1 MEFEQTFE
9 KKLKAYKRKKA
20 EYEMLEEVEIED
32 EVFNKKTVQEI
43 IEAFKAKLSA
53 TPIYNFSDLRM
64 LEVADLEASYGKSK
78 IEKYKEQAIKKLDAE
93 KKKLDKALLDYLNQP
108 EERLCDFMVKKQ
120 NELNRYGSEMY
131 KPVLMTKQ
139 TYSKLILNKTK
150 EPSFESC
157 VQLMFTYKS
166 DMEEANK
173 ILRLVGKAFSDSEY
187 HRTIKYFIENKEYS
201 IDLLNETLLKLN
213 YEVIGCK

>member
-32 EVFNKKTVQEI
+32 EVFRKETVQEI
-43 IEAFKAKLSA
+43 IEALNAKLANS
-53 TPIYNFSDLRM
+53 PIYNFSDPMM

-78 IEKYKEQAIKKLDAE
+78 VEKYKEQAIKKLDAE

-139 TYSKLILNKTK
+139 TYSKLISNQIAN
-150 EPSFESC
+150 PSFESC

-166 DMEEANK
+166 DMDEANK

-187 HRTIKYFIENKEYS
+187 HRTVRYFIENKEYS
-201 IDLLNETLLKLN
+201 IDVLNETLMKLN
-213 YEVIGCK
+213 LKVIGYK

>member
-1 MEFEQTFE
+1 MEFEQPFE
-9 KKLKAYKRKKA
+9 IKLKAYKRKKA
-20 EYEMLEEVEIED
+20 EYEMLEEAEIED
-32 EVFNKKTVQEI
+32 EVFRKETVQEI

-53 TPIYNFSDLRM
+53 TPINNFSDPRM
-64 LEVADLEASYGKSK
+64 LDVAELEASYGKSK
-78 IEKYKEQAIKKLDAE
+78 VDKYKEQAIKKLDAE

-139 TYSKLILNKTK
+139 TYSKLISNQIAN
-150 EPSFESC
+150 PSFESC

-166 DMEEANK
+166 DMDEANR

-187 HRTIKYFIENKEYS
+187 HRTVKYFIENKEYS
-201 IDLLNETLLKLN
+201 IDVLNETLMKLN
-213 YEVIGCK
+213 LKVIGCK

>member
-20 EYEMLEEVEIED
+20 EYEMLEEAEIED
-32 EVFNKKTVQEI
+32 EVFRKETVQEI
-43 IEAFKAKLSA
+43 IEALSTKLADS
-53 TPIYNFSDLRM
+53 PIYNFTAPAM
-64 LEVADLEASYGKSK
+64 LQVAAPEASYEKN
-78 IEKYKEQAIKKLDAE
+78 IVEKYKEQAIKKLDAE

-139 TYSKLILNKTK
+139 TYSKLISNQIAN
-150 EPSFESC
+150 PSFESC

-166 DMEEANK
+166 DMDEANK

-187 HRTIKYFIENKEYS
+187 HRTVRYFIENKEYS
-201 IDLLNETLLKLN
+201 IDVLNETLMKLN
-213 YEVIGCK
+213 LKVIGYK

>member
-1 MEFEQTFE
+1 MEFEQPFE

-20 EYEMLEEVEIED
+20 EYEMLEEAEIED
-32 EVFNKKTVQEI
+32 EVFRKKTVQEI
-43 IEAFKAKLSA
+43 IEALNAKLANS
-53 TPIYNFSDLRM
+53 PIYNFSDPMM

-78 IEKYKEQAIKKLDAE
+78 VEKYKEQAIKKLDAE

-139 TYSKLILNKTK
+139 TYSKLISNQIAN
-150 EPSFESC
+150 PSFESC

-166 DMEEANK
+166 DMDEANK

-187 HRTIKYFIENKEYS
+187 HRTVKFFIENKDYS
-201 IDLLNETLLKLN
+201 IDVLNETLMKLN
-213 YEVIGCK
+213 YKVIGCK

>member
-1 MEFEQTFE
+1 MEFEQPFE
-9 KKLKAYKRKKA
+9 KKLKAYKRKKT
-20 EYEMLEEVEIED
+20 EYEMLEEAEIED
-32 EVFNKKTVQEI
+32 EVFRKETVQEI
-43 IEAFKAKLSA
+43 IEALNAKLANS
-53 TPIYNFSDLRM
+53 PIYNFSDPMM

-78 IEKYKEQAIKKLDAE
+78 VEKYKEQAIKKLDAE

-139 TYSKLILNKTK
+139 TYSKLISNQIAN
-150 EPSFESC
+150 PSFESC

-166 DMEEANK
+166 DMDEANK

-187 HRTIKYFIENKEYS
+187 HRTVRYFIENKEYS
-201 IDLLNETLLKLN
+201 IDVLNETLMKLN
-213 YEVIGCK
+213 LKVIGYK

>member
-32 EVFNKKTVQEI
+32 EVFRKKTVQEI
-43 IEAFKAKLSA
+43 IEALSAKLADS
-53 TPIYNFSDLRM
+53 PIYNFTAPTM
-64 LEVADLEASYGKSK
+64 LQVAAPEASYEKN
-78 IEKYKEQAIKKLDAE
+78 IVEKYKEQAIKKLDAE

-139 TYSKLILNKTK
+139 TYSKLISNQIAN
-150 EPSFESC
+150 PSFESC

-166 DMEEANK
+166 DMDEANK

-187 HRTIKYFIENKEYS
+187 HRTVKYFIENKEYS
-201 IDLLNETLLKLN
+201 IDVLNETLMKLN
-213 YEVIGCK
+213 LKVIGYK

>member
-9 KKLKAYKRKKA
+9 KKLKAYKRKKT
-20 EYEMLEEVEIED
+20 EYEMLEEAEIED
-32 EVFNKKTVQEI
+32 EVFRKETVQEI
-43 IEAFKAKLSA
+43 IEALNAKLANS
-53 TPIYNFSDLRM
+53 PIYNFSDPMM

-78 IEKYKEQAIKKLDAE
+78 VEKYKEQAIKKLDAE

-139 TYSKLILNKTK
+139 TYSKLISNQIAN
-150 EPSFESC
+150 PSFESC

-166 DMEEANK
+166 DMDEANK

-187 HRTIKYFIENKEYS
+187 HRTVRYFIENKEYS
-201 IDLLNETLLKLN
+201 IDVLNETLMKLN
-213 YEVIGCK
+213 LKVIGYK

>member
-1 MEFEQTFE
+1 MEFEQPFE

-32 EVFNKKTVQEI
+32 EVFRKKTVQEI
-43 IEAFKAKLSA
+43 IEALNAKLANS
-53 TPIYNFSDLRM
+53 PIYNFSDPRM

-78 IEKYKEQAIKKLDAE
+78 VEKYKEQAIKKLDAE

-108 EERLCDFMVKKQ
+108 EEKLCDFMVKKQ

-139 TYSKLILNKTK
+139 TYSKLISNQIAN
-150 EPSFESC
+150 PSFESC

-166 DMEEANK
+166 DMDEAIK

-187 HRTIKYFIENKEYS
+187 HRTVKYFIENKEYS
-201 IDLLNETLLKLN
+201 IDVLNETLMKLN
-213 YEVIGCK
+213 LKVIGYK

>member
-1 MEFEQTFE
+1 MEFEQPFE
-9 KKLKAYKRKKA
+9 KRLKAYKRKKT
-20 EYEMLEEVEIED
+20 EYEMLEETMIED
-32 EVFNKKTVQEI
+32 EVFRKETVQEI
-43 IEAFKAKLSA
+43 IEALKAKLSA

-64 LEVADLEASYGKSK
+64 LEVADLEASYDKSK
-78 IEKYKEQAIKKLDAE
+78 VEKYKEQAIKKLDAE

-139 TYSKLILNKTK
+139 TYSKLISNQIAN
-150 EPSFESC
+150 PSFESC

-166 DMEEANK
+166 DMDEANK

-187 HRTIKYFIENKEYS
+187 HRTVRYFIENKEYS
-201 IDLLNETLLKLN
+201 IDVLNETLMKLN
-213 YEVIGCK
+213 LKVIGYK

>member
-1 MEFEQTFE
+1 MEFEQPFE
-9 KKLKAYKRKKA
+9 IKLKAYKRKKA
-20 EYEMLEEVEIED
+20 EYEMLEEAEIED
-32 EVFNKKTVQEI
+32 EVFRKETVQEI

-53 TPIYNFSDLRM
+53 TPINNFSDPRM
-64 LEVADLEASYGKSK
+64 LDVADLEASYGKSK
-78 IEKYKEQAIKKLDAE
+78 VDKYKEQAIKKLDAE

-120 NELNRYGSEMY
+120 NELNRHGSEMY

-139 TYSKLILNKTK
+139 TYSKLISNQIAN
-150 EPSFESC
+150 PSFESC

-166 DMEEANK
+166 DMDEANR

-187 HRTIKYFIENKEYS
+187 HRTVKYFIENKEYS
-201 IDLLNETLLKLN
+201 IDVLNETLMKLN
-213 YEVIGCK
+213 LKAIGCK

>member
-1 MEFEQTFE
+1 MEFEQPFE

-20 EYEMLEEVEIED
+20 EYEMLEEAEIED
-32 EVFNKKTVQEI
+32 EVFRKETVQEI

-53 TPIYNFSDLRM
+53 TPIYNLSDLRM
-64 LEVADLEASYGKSK
+64 LEVADLEASYEKN
-78 IEKYKEQAIKKLDAE
+78 IVEKYKEQATKKLDAE

-139 TYSKLILNKTK
+139 TYSKLISNQIAN
-150 EPSFESC
+150 PSFESC

-166 DMEEANK
+166 DMDEANK

-187 HRTIKYFIENKEYS
+187 HRTVRYFIENKEYS
-201 IDLLNETLLKLN
+201 IDVLNETLMKLN
-213 YEVIGCK
+213 LKVIGYK

>member
-32 EVFNKKTVQEI
+32 EVFRKETVQEI
-43 IEAFKAKLSA
+43 IEALNAKLANS
-53 TPIYNFSDLRM
+53 PIYNFSDPMM

-78 IEKYKEQAIKKLDAE
+78 VEKYKEQAIKKLDAE

-139 TYSKLILNKTK
+139 TYSKLISNQIAN
-150 EPSFESC
+150 PSFESC

-166 DMEEANK
+166 DMDEANK

-187 HRTIKYFIENKEYS
+187 HRTVRYFIEKKEYS
-201 IDLLNETLLKLN
+201 IDVLNETLMKLN
-213 YEVIGCK
+213 LKVIGYK

>member
-1 MEFEQTFE
+1 MEFEQPFE

-20 EYEMLEEVEIED
+20 EYEMLEEAEIED

-43 IEAFKAKLSA
+43 IEALNAKLSNS
-53 TPIYNFSDLRM
+53 PIYNFTVPDM

-78 IEKYKEQAIKKLDAE
+78 VEKYKDQAIKKLDAE

-108 EERLCDFMVKKQ
+108 EEKLCDFMVKKQ

-139 TYSKLILNKTK
+139 TYSKLISNQIAN
-150 EPSFESC
+150 PSFESC

-166 DMEEANK
+166 DMDEANK

-187 HRTIKYFIENKEYS
+187 HRTVRYFIENKEYS
-201 IDLLNETLLKLN
+201 IDVLNETLMKLN
-213 YEVIGCK
+213 LKVIGYK

>member
-1 MEFEQTFE
+1 MEFEQPFE

-32 EVFNKKTVQEI
+32 EVFRKETVQEI
-43 IEAFKAKLSA
+43 IEALNAKLANS
-53 TPIYNFSDLRM
+53 PIYNFSDPMM

-78 IEKYKEQAIKKLDAE
+78 VEKYKEQAIKKLDAE

-108 EERLCDFMVKKQ
+108 EEKLCDFMVKKQ

-139 TYSKLILNKTK
+139 TYSKLISNQIAN
-150 EPSFESC
+150 PSFESC

-166 DMEEANK
+166 DMDEAIK

-187 HRTIKYFIENKEYS
+187 HRTVKYFIENKEYS
-201 IDLLNETLLKLN
+201 IDVLNETLMKLN
-213 YEVIGCK
+213 LKVIGYK

>member
-1 MEFEQTFE
+1 MEFEQPFE
-9 KKLKAYKRKKA
+9 KRLKAYKRKKT
-20 EYEMLEEVEIED
+20 EYEMLEETMIED
-32 EVFNKKTVQEI
+32 EVFRKETVQEI
-43 IEAFKAKLSA
+43 IEALSTEIA
-53 TPIYNFSDLRM
+53 ASPIYNFTDPTM
-64 LEVADLEASYGKSK
+64 LQVAELEASYGKSK
-78 IEKYKEQAIKKLDAE
+78 VEKYKEQAIKKLDAE

-139 TYSKLILNKTK
+139 TYSKLISNQIAN
-150 EPSFESC
+150 PSFESC

-166 DMEEANK
+166 DMDEANK

-187 HRTIKYFIENKEYS
+187 HRTVKYFIENKEYS
-201 IDLLNETLLKLN
+201 IDVLNETLMKLN
-213 YEVIGCK
+213 LKVIGYK

>member
-1 MEFEQTFE
+1 MEFEQPFE
-9 KKLKAYKRKKA
+9 KRLKAYKRKKT
-20 EYEMLEEVEIED
+20 EYEMLEETMIED
-32 EVFNKKTVQEI
+32 EVFRKETVQEI

-53 TPIYNFSDLRM
+53 TPIYNLSDPMM
-64 LEVADLEASYGKSK
+64 LQVAAPEASYEKN
-78 IEKYKEQAIKKLDAE
+78 IVEKYKEQATKKLDAE

-108 EERLCDFMVKKQ
+108 EERLCDFIVKKQ
-120 NELNRYGSEMY
+120 NELNRYGSEIY

-139 TYSKLILNKTK
+139 TYSKLISNQTK
-150 EPSFESC
+150 EPSFETC
-157 VQLMFTYKS
+157 VQLMFTYQS

-201 IDLLNETLLKLN
+201 IDVLNETLLKLN

>member
-1 MEFEQTFE
+1 MEFEQPFE
-9 KKLKAYKRKKA
+9 KRLKAYKRKKT
-20 EYEMLEEVEIED
+20 EYEMLEETMIED
-32 EVFNKKTVQEI
+32 EVFRKETVQEI
-43 IEAFKAKLSA
+43 IEALSA
-53 TPIYNFSDLRM
+53 EIAASPIYNFTDPAM
-64 LEVADLEASYGKSK
+64 LQVAELEASYGKNK
-78 IEKYKEQAIKKLDAE
+78 LEKYKEQAIKKLDAE

-139 TYSKLILNKTK
+139 TYSKLISNQIAN
-150 EPSFESC
+150 PSFESC

-166 DMEEANK
+166 DMDEANK

-187 HRTIKYFIENKEYS
+187 HRTVKYFIENKEYS
-201 IDLLNETLLKLN
+201 IDVLNETLMKLN
-213 YEVIGCK
+213 LKVIGYK

>member
-1 MEFEQTFE
+1 MEFEQPFE

-20 EYEMLEEVEIED
+20 EFEMLEEVEIED

-43 IEAFKAKLSA
+43 IEALKAKLSA

-64 LEVADLEASYGKSK
+64 LEVADLEASYEKN
-78 IEKYKEQAIKKLDAE
+78 IVEKYKEQATKKLDAE

-120 NELNRYGSEMY
+120 NELNRHGSEMY
-131 KPVLMTKQ
+131 KPVLMRKQ
-139 TYSKLILNKTK
+139 TYSKLISNQIAN
-150 EPSFESC
+150 PSFESC

-166 DMEEANK
+166 DMDEANK

-187 HRTIKYFIENKEYS
+187 HRTVRYFIENKEYS
-201 IDLLNETLLKLN
+201 IDVLNETLMKLN
-213 YEVIGCK
+213 LKVIGYK

>member
-1 MEFEQTFE
+1 
-9 KKLKAYKRKKA
+9 
-20 EYEMLEEVEIED
+20 MLEEAEIED
-32 EVFNKKTVQEI
+32 EDFRKETVQEI
-43 IEAFKAKLSA
+43 IEAFKSKLSA

-64 LEVADLEASYGKSK
+64 LQVAAPEASYEKN
-78 IEKYKEQAIKKLDAE
+78 IVEKYKEQATKKLDAE

-139 TYSKLILNKTK
+139 TYSKLISNQIAN
-150 EPSFESC
+150 PSFESC

-166 DMEEANK
+166 DMDEANK

-187 HRTIKYFIENKEYS
+187 HRTVKYFIENKEYS
-201 IDLLNETLLKLN
+201 IDVLNETLMKLN
-213 YEVIGCK
+213 LKVIGYK

>member
-1 MEFEQTFE
+1 MEFEQPFE

-20 EYEMLEEVEIED
+20 EYEMLEEAEIED
-32 EVFNKKTVQEI
+32 EVFRKKTVQEI
-43 IEAFKAKLSA
+43 IEALNAKLANS
-53 TPIYNFSDLRM
+53 PIYNFPDPMM

-78 IEKYKEQAIKKLDAE
+78 VEKYKEQAIKKLDAE

-139 TYSKLILNKTK
+139 TYSKLISNQIAN
-150 EPSFESC
+150 PSFESC

-166 DMEEANK
+166 DMDEANK

-187 HRTIKYFIENKEYS
+187 HRTVKYFIENKDYS
-201 IDLLNETLLKLN
+201 IDVLNETLMKLN
-213 YEVIGCK
+213 YKVIGCK

>member
-32 EVFNKKTVQEI
+32 EVFRKETVQEI

-139 TYSKLILNKTK
+139 TYSKLISNQIAN
-150 EPSFESC
+150 PSFESC

-166 DMEEANK
+166 DMDEANK

-187 HRTIKYFIENKEYS
+187 HRTVKYFIENKEYS
-201 IDLLNETLLKLN
+201 IDVLNDTLMKLN
-213 YEVIGCK
+213 LKVIGYK

>member
-1 MEFEQTFE
+1 MEFEQPFE
-9 KKLKAYKRKKA
+9 KRLKAYKRKKT
-20 EYEMLEEVEIED
+20 EYEMLEETMIED
-32 EVFNKKTVQEI
+32 EVFRKETVQEI
-43 IEAFKAKLSA
+43 IEALSA
-53 TPIYNFSDLRM
+53 EIAASPIYNFTAPGM
-64 LEVADLEASYGKSK
+64 LQIAELEASYGKSK
-78 IEKYKEQAIKKLDAE
+78 VEKYKEQAIKKLDAE

-139 TYSKLILNKTK
+139 TYSKLISNQIAN
-150 EPSFESC
+150 PSFESC

-166 DMEEANK
+166 DMDEANK

-187 HRTIKYFIENKEYS
+187 HRTVKYFIENKEYS
-201 IDLLNETLLKLN
+201 IDVLNETLMKLN
-213 YEVIGCK
+213 LKVIGYK

>member
-1 MEFEQTFE
+1 
-9 KKLKAYKRKKA
+9 
-20 EYEMLEEVEIED
+20 MLEEAEIED
-32 EVFNKKTVQEI
+32 EVFRKETVQEI
-43 IEAFKAKLSA
+43 IEALNAKLANS
-53 TPIYNFSDLRM
+53 PIYNFSDPMM

-78 IEKYKEQAIKKLDAE
+78 VEKYKEQAIKKLDAE

-139 TYSKLILNKTK
+139 TYSKLISNQIAN
-150 EPSFESC
+150 PSFESC

-166 DMEEANK
+166 DMDEANK

-187 HRTIKYFIENKEYS
+187 HRTVKYFIENKEYS
-201 IDLLNETLLKLN
+201 IDVLNETLMKLN
-213 YEVIGCK
+213 LKVIGYK

>member
-1 MEFEQTFE
+1 MEFEQPFE

-20 EYEMLEEVEIED
+20 EYEMLEEAEIED

-43 IEAFKAKLSA
+43 IEALNAKLSNS
-53 TPIYNFSDLRM
+53 PIYNFTVPDM

-78 IEKYKEQAIKKLDAE
+78 VEKYKDQAIKKLDAE

-108 EERLCDFMVKKQ
+108 EEKLCDFMVKKQ

-139 TYSKLILNKTK
+139 TYSKLISNQIAN
-150 EPSFESC
+150 PSFESC

-166 DMEEANK
+166 DMDEANK

-187 HRTIKYFIENKEYS
+187 HRTVKYFIENKEYS
-201 IDLLNETLLKLN
+201 IDVLNETLMKLN
-213 YEVIGCK
+213 LKVIGYK

>member
-1 MEFEQTFE
+1 MEFEQPFE

-20 EYEMLEEVEIED
+20 EYEMLEEAEIED
-32 EVFNKKTVQEI
+32 EVFRKKTVQEI
-43 IEAFKAKLSA
+43 IEALNAKLANS
-53 TPIYNFSDLRM
+53 PIYNFSDPMM

-78 IEKYKEQAIKKLDAE
+78 VEKYKEQAIKKLDAE

-139 TYSKLILNKTK
+139 TYSKLISNQIAN
-150 EPSFESC
+150 PSFESC

-166 DMEEANK
+166 DMDEANK

-187 HRTIKYFIENKEYS
+187 HRTVKYFIENKEYS
-201 IDLLNETLLKLN
+201 IDVLNETLMKLN
-213 YEVIGCK
+213 LKVIGYK

>member
-9 KKLKAYKRKKA
+9 KKLKAYKRKKT
-20 EYEMLEEVEIED
+20 EYEMLEEAEIED
-32 EVFNKKTVQEI
+32 EVFRKETVQEI
-43 IEAFKAKLSA
+43 IEALNAKLANS
-53 TPIYNFSDLRM
+53 PIYNFSDPMM

-78 IEKYKEQAIKKLDAE
+78 VEKYKEQAIKKLDAE

-139 TYSKLILNKTK
+139 TYSKLISNQIAN
-150 EPSFESC
+150 PSFESC

-166 DMEEANK
+166 DMDEANK

-187 HRTIKYFIENKEYS
+187 HRTVKYFIENKEYS
-201 IDLLNETLLKLN
+201 IDVLNETLMKLN
-213 YEVIGCK
+213 LKVIGYK

>member
-1 MEFEQTFE
+1 MEFEQPFE

-32 EVFNKKTVQEI
+32 EVFRKETVQEI

-53 TPIYNFSDLRM
+53 TPIYNFSDPRM

-139 TYSKLILNKTK
+139 TYSKLISNQIAN
-150 EPSFESC
+150 PSFESC

-166 DMEEANK
+166 DMDEANK

-187 HRTIKYFIENKEYS
+187 HRTVKYFIENKEYS
-201 IDLLNETLLKLN
+201 IDVLNETLMKLN
-213 YEVIGCK
+213 LKVIGYK

>member
-20 EYEMLEEVEIED
+20 EYEMLEEAEIED
-32 EVFNKKTVQEI
+32 EVFRKETVQEI
-43 IEAFKAKLSA
+43 IEALNAKLADS
-53 TPIYNFSDLRM
+53 PIYNFTAPAM
-64 LEVADLEASYGKSK
+64 LQVAAPEASYEKN
-78 IEKYKEQAIKKLDAE
+78 IVEKYKEQAIKKLDAE

-139 TYSKLILNKTK
+139 TYSKLISNQIAN
-150 EPSFESC
+150 PSFESC

-166 DMEEANK
+166 DMDEANK
-173 ILRLVGKAFSDSEY
+173 ILRLAGRAFSDSEY
-187 HRTIKYFIENKEYS
+187 HRTVKYFIENKEYS
-201 IDLLNETLLKLN
+201 IDVLNETLMKLN
-213 YEVIGCK
+213 LKAIGYK

>member
-1 MEFEQTFE
+1 MEFEQPFE
-9 KKLKAYKRKKA
+9 KKLKAYKRKKT
-20 EYEMLEEVEIED
+20 EYEMLEEAEIED
-32 EVFNKKTVQEI
+32 EVFRKETVREI
-43 IEAFKAKLSA
+43 IEALSAKLADS
-53 TPIYNFSDLRM
+53 PIYNFTAPAM
-64 LEVADLEASYGKSK
+64 LQVAAPEASYEKN
-78 IEKYKEQAIKKLDAE
+78 IVEKYKEQAIKKLDAE

-139 TYSKLILNKTK
+139 TYSKLISNQIAN
-150 EPSFESC
+150 PSFESC

-166 DMEEANK
+166 DMDEANK

-187 HRTIKYFIENKEYS
+187 HRTVKYFIENKEYS
-201 IDLLNETLLKLN
+201 IDVLNETLMKLN
-213 YEVIGCK
+213 LKVIGYK

>member
-1 MEFEQTFE
+1 MEFEQPFE
-9 KKLKAYKRKKA
+9 KKLKAYKRKKT
-20 EYEMLEEVEIED
+20 EYEMLEEAEIED
-32 EVFNKKTVQEI
+32 EVFRKETVQEI
-43 IEAFKAKLSA
+43 IEALNAKLANS
-53 TPIYNFSDLRM
+53 PIYNFSDPMM
-64 LEVADLEASYGKSK
+64 LEVADLEASYDKSK

-139 TYSKLILNKTK
+139 TYSKLISNQIAN
-150 EPSFESC
+150 PSFESC

-166 DMEEANK
+166 DMDEANK

-187 HRTIKYFIENKEYS
+187 HRTVRYFIENKEYS
-201 IDLLNETLLKLN
+201 IDVLNETLMKLN
-213 YEVIGCK
+213 LKVIGYK

>member
-1 MEFEQTFE
+1 MEFEQPFE

-32 EVFNKKTVQEI
+32 EVFRKKTVQEI
-43 IEAFKAKLSA
+43 IEALNAKLANS
-53 TPIYNFSDLRM
+53 PIYNFSDPMM
-64 LEVADLEASYGKSK
+64 LEVADLEASYGKSRV
-78 IEKYKEQAIKKLDAE
+78 EKYKEQAIKKLDAE

-108 EERLCDFMVKKQ
+108 EEKLCDFMVKKQ

-139 TYSKLILNKTK
+139 TYSKLISNQIAN
-150 EPSFESC
+150 PSFESC

-166 DMEEANK
+166 DMDEANK

-187 HRTIKYFIENKEYS
+187 HRTVKYFIENKEYS
-201 IDLLNETLLKLN
+201 IDVLNETLMKLN
-213 YEVIGCK
+213 LKVIGYK

>member
-1 MEFEQTFE
+1 MEFEQPFE

-20 EYEMLEEVEIED
+20 EYEMLEEAEIED
-32 EVFNKKTVQEI
+32 EVFRKETVQEI
-43 IEAFKAKLSA
+43 IEALNAKLANS
-53 TPIYNFSDLRM
+53 PIYNFSDPMM
-64 LEVADLEASYGKSK
+64 LEVADLEASYGKSRV
-78 IEKYKEQAIKKLDAE
+78 EKYKEQAIKKLDAE

-139 TYSKLILNKTK
+139 TYSKLISNQIAN
-150 EPSFESC
+150 PSFESC

-166 DMEEANK
+166 DMDEANK

-187 HRTIKYFIENKEYS
+187 HRTVKYFIENKEYS
-201 IDLLNETLLKLN
+201 IDVLNETLLKLN
-213 YEVIGCK
+213 LKVIGYK

>member
-1 MEFEQTFE
+1 MEFEQPFE

-20 EYEMLEEVEIED
+20 EYEMLEEAEIED

-43 IEAFKAKLSA
+43 IEALSTKLADS
-53 TPIYNFSDLRM
+53 PIYNFTAPAM
-64 LEVADLEASYGKSK
+64 LQVAAPEASYEKN
-78 IEKYKEQAIKKLDAE
+78 IVEKYKEQAIKKLDAE

-139 TYSKLILNKTK
+139 TYSKLISNQIAN
-150 EPSFESC
+150 PSFESC

-166 DMEEANK
+166 DMDEANK

-187 HRTIKYFIENKEYS
+187 HRTVKYFIENKEYS
-201 IDLLNETLLKLN
+201 IDVLNETLMKLN
-213 YEVIGCK
+213 LKVIGYK